1 MDLQQ
6 TKADI
11 TVGISQEQLKQ
22 RVTEEHTR
30 EISLKMTKWEDWA
43 SALKLTP
50 TQIED
55 IDANRTMHGKRLA
68 VLRVWEESFGSTA
81 TYEKLIDALL
91 KFKMRKMAEFV
102 CSLLKMPSVAIS
114 SPEYDAAFL
123 LHYAKAL
130 NTIQDPLSLAARLFA
145 KGVIDCTV
153 LQSVTAVPRLQSTR
167 TLLSAVGV
175 RIQTDPGT
183 FEAFVS
189 TVKEDPSL
197 QPLVESMEGECFIM
211 QARICGGGALGAVPG
226 PTTSPEWWACPSTQL
241 HSK

>member
-114 SPEYDAAFL
+114 SPEYDAFL

-130 NTIQDPLSLAARLFA
+130 DTIQDPLSLAARLFA
-145 KGVIDCTV
+145 KGIIDCTV

-167 TLLSAVGV
+167 TLLSAVEV
-175 RIQTDPGT
+175 RIQTDPRT
-183 FEAFVS
+183 FQAFVS

-197 QPLVESMEGECFIM
+197 QSLVESMEGECFIM
-211 QARICGGGALGAVPG
+211 QARIFFLGGGGGGGFRGCSREL
-226 PTTSPEWWACPSTQL
+226 
-241 HSK
+241 